1 MACIKLNVWYDSMDV
16 HSSESEMVQRSKRAS
31 NFFQVPGSG
40 VRSPALSVYTVPGFG
55 SDVCIPYVLC
65 VRAAAI

>member
-31 NFFQVPGSG
+31 NFQVPGSG
-40 VRSPALSVYTVPGFG
+40 VRSSLDLGAMFA
-55 SDVCIPYVLC
+55 C
-65 VRAAAI
+65 VMCTCSTMMQQCKA